1 MLQIVNHLN
10 ADKKR
15 IAELE
20 TKVIQLEAIIVQ
32 LFEKIET
39 LMRSKNS
46 RNSSVPPSKDENRP
60 LKNQSLRTVSGKK
73 IGGQTGHEGTTLKM
87 VENPDTII
95 IHKPD
100 FCTNCGNDLKTST
113 FEYLI
118 RRQIIDI
125 PPIKPEITEHQIFKT
140 ICSCGFCNVS
150 EFPVEVAAAISYGT
164 NIQATIAYLHT
175 RQYLPF
181 SRMSEF
187 FNDFCNLPISQG
199 TIVNLLEKFAQKAQ
213 PAYDLIANKIANQNV
228 VGSDETGIKINGEKG
243 WFWTWQNKVMT
254 YIAFSKNRGFA
265 SIETNFSKGFQKA
278 VLVHDCWSSHFKTI
292 CKTHQ
297 LCTAH
302 LLRELLFFE
311 ERYQSKWASDFKMLI
326 YKALELKKNLTSQE
340 YEKPTIKRTE
350 ILLALN
356 ILLQTPVPKEQKD
369 LCAFHKRMTKYKDY
383 IFTFLFYNYVPPD
396 NNGSERAIRNVK
408 VKQKISGQFKTERG
422 AQVYAIIRSVTDTC
436 IKNGQNILFAFKTIA
451 KLQAE

>member
-1 MLQIVNHLN
+1 MLQIINHLN
-10 ADKKR
+10 EDKKR

-32 LFEKIET
+32 LFDKIET
-39 LMRSKNS
+39 LMHSKNS

-60 LKNQSLRTVSGKK
+60 LKNQSLRTISGKK
-73 IGGQTGHEGTTLKM
+73 LGGQLGHEGSTLKM
-87 VENPDTII
+87 VENPDKII

-100 FCTNCGNDLKTST
+100 FCTNCGNDLKNST
-113 FEYLI
+113 VEYLN

-125 PPIKPEITEHQIFKT
+125 PPIKPEVIEHQIFKT

-150 EFPVEVAAAISYGT
+150 QFPKEVSGAISYGT

-187 FNDFCNLPISQG
+187 FNDFCSLPISQG
-199 TIVNLLEKFAQKAQ
+199 TICNLLEKFAKKAQ
-213 PAYDLIANKIANQNV
+213 PAYDLIANKITNEYV
-228 VGSDETGIKINGEKG
+228 VGSDETGIKINGKKG

-265 SIETNFSKGFQKA
+265 SIETNFSNGFQKA
-278 VLVHDCWSSHFKTI
+278 VLVHDCWSSHFKTA

-302 LLRELLFFE
+302 LLRELAFIE
-311 ERYQSKWASDFKMLI
+311 ERYQSKWATDFKILI
-326 YKALELKKNLTSQE
+326 YKSLELKKNLTTQE

-356 ILLQTPVPKEQKD
+356 ILLQTPVPKDQKD
-369 LCAFHKRMTKYKDY
+369 LCTFHKRMTKYKDY
-383 IFTFLFYNYVPPD
+383 IFTFLFYDYVPPD

-422 AQVYAIIRSVTDTC
+422 AQIYAIIRSVTDTC